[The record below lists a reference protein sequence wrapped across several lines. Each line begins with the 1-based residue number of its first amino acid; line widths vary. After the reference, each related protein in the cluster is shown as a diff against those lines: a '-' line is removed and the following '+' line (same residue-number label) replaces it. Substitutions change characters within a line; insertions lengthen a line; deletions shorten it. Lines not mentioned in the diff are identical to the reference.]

1 MKPVIMTSMLLLT
14 MGGSFA
20 QTNQNFDRSGSI
32 PWLMQDDM
40 TARVQAFVS
49 DNKVL
54 IGKDKNIEGS
64 VFLDDKWNKGYIKL
78 TDNKIATNLFLR
90 YNVYADKL
98 YFLRDMVELV
108 LQNQVAEFGYEYSND
123 AGVVF
128 RNCFRNRYPAI
139 DNNTGASFYE
149 LIMNGN
155 ITLLK
160 KHQKL
165 VKQKLQTTGDII
177 YKIEDVPS
185 WYAYSAS
192 KNKMVKIKKDPHSLS
207 GLFDPQ
213 SLKRLNEIIQSNN
226 IRLTNEKKI
235 IGFFE
240 ILYREGI

>member
-1 MKPVIMTSMLLLT
+1 MTSMLLLAV
-14 MGGSFA
+14 GGSFA
-20 QTNQNFDRSGSI
+20 QTNQNFDRSGAI

-40 TARVQAFVS
+40 SARVQAFVS

-78 TDNKIATNLFLR
+78 TDDKIATNLFLR

-98 YFLRDMVELV
+98 YFLKDTVELV
-108 LQNQVAEFGYEYSND
+108 LQNHVAEFGYEYSND
-123 AGVVF
+123 AGVVL
-128 RNCFRNRYPAI
+128 RNCFRNGFPDI

-155 ITLLK
+155 IILLK

-165 VKQKLQTTGDII
+165 VKQKLQATGDIT

-192 KNKMVKIKKDPHSLS
+192 KNKMVKIKKDPHTLS
-207 GLFDPQ
+207 ELCDPV
-213 SLKRLNEIIQSNN
+213 SMKKLDEIIKSFNFK
-226 IRLTNEKKI
+226 LTNEKKI
-235 IGFFE
+235 ISFFE
-240 ILYREGI
+240 ILNREGI